1 MTGAFKFAMVTA
13 MAVKPLLPLFA
24 ACDGALTWTES
35 SQQQQE
41 VPRDQ
46 DQHPGFPYTSIPD
59 L

>member
-13 MAVKPLLPLFA
+13 MAVTPLLPLFA
-24 ACDGALTWTES
+24 ACGLAAGYRES